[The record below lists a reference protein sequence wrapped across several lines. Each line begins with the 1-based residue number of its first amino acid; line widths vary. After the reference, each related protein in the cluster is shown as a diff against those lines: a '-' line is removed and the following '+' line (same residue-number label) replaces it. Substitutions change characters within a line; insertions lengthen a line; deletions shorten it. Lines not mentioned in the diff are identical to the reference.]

1 MKSKSMATALLL
13 AVVIMVSAIARAEQ
27 PSPEVV
33 KAFQRYNDADTTCI
47 IEKLVPFIV
56 PADLGVYQRAVVDAI
71 SYAIDQG
78 APVQTIEKH
87 FGGATTIIE
96 LMAIDSAS
104 FYVRCNN
111 WLMEVMPGLKE
122 ANRSSKTRLIGA
134 INQTPEKVYIVF
146 RSDMQVS
153 GTPNSTVAA
162 FIMRRYGSQWLVSL
176 EGKTDKLASHVWR
189 ILMRQKK

>member
-1 MKSKSMATALLL
+1 MTAVL
-13 AVVIMVSAIARAEQ
+13 MVSGIARAEQ

-33 KAFQRYNDADTTCI
+33 KAFQRYNDADTTCV

-71 SYAIDQG
+71 AAAIDQG
-78 APVQTIEKH
+78 APVQTLEKC
-87 FGGATTIIE
+87 FGGATTITE

-111 WLMEVMPGLKE
+111 WLMEAMPGLKE

-134 INQTPEKVYIVF
+134 INQSPEKVYVVF
-146 RSDMQVS
+146 RSNMQTS
-153 GTPNSTVAA
+153 GTPNSTVAVL
-162 FIMRRYGSQWLVSL
+162 IMRRHGSQWLVSL

>member
-1 MKSKSMATALLL
+1 MKNKSAATALFL
-13 AVVIMVSAIARAEQ
+13 AAVIMVGAIARAEQ
-27 PSPEVV
+27 PSAEVV
-33 KAFQRYNDADTTCI
+33 KAFQRYSDVDTSCN

-71 SYAIDQG
+71 SDAIDQG
-78 APVQTIEKH
+78 APVQTLEKY
-87 FGGATTIIE
+87 FGGATTIAE

-134 INQTPEKVYIVF
+134 INQSPEKVYVVF
-146 RSDMQVS
+146 RSNMQVS
-153 GTPNSTVAA
+153 VAPNSTVAA
-162 FIMRRYGSQWLVSL
+162 LIMRKYSSQWLVSL